1 MAKNILNNL
10 EAIDKRL
17 SDLSDEISKMKKN
30 YNDLLSNIDDDCL
43 SSSLLR
49 QKSKFTKLYNSFDS
63 SIEGYTFN
71 GDLRTETDDGV
82 GIEVSGTNIKIFTD
96 NQNYQ
101 DIFLGSVSNIPVL
114 IFGNGVE
121 DENGKTSGQMILE
134 KHSDE
139 SESYALVRYIT
150 KSGHNLYIK
159 FSDTGITF
167 YGGKVDF
174 SNVEVTGLP
183 VQSSPEENIT

>member
-1 MAKNILNNL
+1 MIARIQR
-10 EAIDKRL
+10 EYGDT
-17 SDLSDEISKMKKN
+17 
-30 YNDLLSNIDDDCL
+30 LSNIDNDNL
-43 SSSLLR
+43 SAAILNE
-49 QKSKFTKLYNSFDS
+49 KSRFKKLYNSFDS
-63 SIEGYTFN
+63 SIDGYTFN

-150 KSGHNLYIK
+150 KSGHNVYIK